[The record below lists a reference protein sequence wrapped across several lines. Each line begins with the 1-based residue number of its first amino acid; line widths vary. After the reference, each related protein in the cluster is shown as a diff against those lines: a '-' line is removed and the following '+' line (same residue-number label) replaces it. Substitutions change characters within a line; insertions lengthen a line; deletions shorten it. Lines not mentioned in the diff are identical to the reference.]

1 MPQMQCA
8 MSKRHVLSS
17 DFILGTSLQ
26 SVQFWRRLQSGSDRH
41 RAHRLHPGDV
51 GRRARQLQPGVD
63 REHGRGV
70 RLDGAECQQPRRE
83 LHVRRLRQPDGL
95 DRRHGV
101 PVLRLGPLPHL
112 DGHLCI
118 RQGESVAAET
128 VTSALVL
135 QLFTLYRRVNSS

>member
-17 DFILGTSLQ
+17 DFILGSSLQ

-41 RAHRLHPGDV
+41 RVHRLHPGDV

-63 REHGRGV
+63 RGI
-70 RLDGAECQQPRRE
+70 RLDGAERQQPRRE

-95 DRRHGV
+95 DRRHGA
-101 PVLRLGPLPHL
+101 PVLLRLGPLPHL

-128 VTSALVL
+128 VTSAVVF
-135 QLFTLYRRVNSS
+135 QLCTLYRRVNSS